1 MSDGDLHPALIFAA
15 FLAVEAS
22 GEISVRVLVH
32 VHIDISPGRPF
43 AR

>member
-1 MSDGDLHPALIFAA
+1 MLFS
-15 FLAVEAS
+15 AVQAS
-22 GEISVRVLVH
+22 GEISVRVVVR